1 MTLKSV
7 TRFGQCGVPY
17 QFRTSPLQC
26 SSLFAM
32 YHARICS
39 LLFVFQ
45 RTIGDL
51 YIRVYNLKRGSTLS
65 SYQRN
70 IYNRQ
75 VQCRLILRYGNKV
88 IATMNSY
95 IIILLT
101 ILQHNYN
108 INDHYKMFWMILH
121 RVCLNLQRNE
131 EAHIES

>member
-1 MTLKSV
+1 LASAGCPTISGLHL
-7 TRFGQCGVPY
+7 FNVP
-17 QFRTSPLQC
+17 LI
-26 SSLFAM
+26 FAM
-32 YHARICS
+32 YHGRICS

-70 IYNRQ
+70 IYIRQ
-75 VQCRLILRYGNKV
+75 VQCLSILRYGNNV

-108 INDHYKMFWMILH
+108 INDHYKMFWMVLPG
-121 RVCLNLQRNE
+121 VCLNLQSNE